1 MSTAALSR
9 FTPTL
14 AVAIAVLLTACESSV
29 SGPEA
34 NLDPLPTALQNLE
47 NSLTGEEIEANSS
60 FDAPS
65 TNELN
70 EAKMAPGH
78 EGKDA
83 PFVRFEEVGLLEVTL
98 AFVNNTNSLVY
109 FEYRVDGETVGSTP
123 HPNPSLGHDV
133 IHPGVSVDGRGI
145 AEPVTTIRTFQ
156 ANETVEIRLAL
167 GGERDWDFDWTTFYV
182 ATSPENRDQCKDG
195 VWEDLGFRNQGQC
208 IRFVE
213 TGRDSR

>member
-1 MSTAALSR
+1 MFTATPSR
-9 FTPTL
+9 FIPAL
-14 AVAIAVLLTACESSV
+14 AVATLVLLPACESSV

-34 NLDPLPTALQNLE
+34 NLEPLPAALLNVE

-78 EGKDA
+78 EGEDA

-98 AFVNNTNSLVY
+98 AFVNNTNSLAF
-109 FEYRVDGETVGSTP
+109 FEYRIDGQTVGTTP
-123 HPNPSLGHDV
+123 HPVVGGDV

-182 ATSPENRDQCKDG
+182 ATSPENRDQCQDG